1 MSSGVQSI
9 ADLTTET
16 NPTSG
21 DIPPPLVGASTIV
34 VGNAMYVFGGRLVSS
49 RQMTNHLYI
58 LNLTTFVW
66 KRHVASPDCTPP
78 PQPRYFHS
86 ANTYKNHMVVF
97 GGMSHSNNSQQ
108 EQQELCALDDICLL
122 NLQTMTWTYPEIG
135 LSKYSPQPRYA
146 HLGVI
151 NTAQDKLVV
160 MGGQDMANQYI
171 KEMNVLDLKTF
182 VWVQGCPLDGQYGAY
197 RSVACSP
204 KLNDPSFK
212 NNNSP
217 FAPPST
223 ASTSSSLAS
232 SSSSSSA
239 GINNNNN
246 NNTTTTSSTT
256 MATTTEQ
263 DIPIC
268 VYSNYNFAD
277 VARDLQTFYPL
288 RQPPQQQF
296 RDHSAEMSGA
306 SLPPGLRFP
315 MGHLL
320 GHHMILTGTYLTPT
334 HRSFHIWALNLANL
348 VWMRIDIGATF
359 ASGSWNR
366 GVLASDNEVGGEGEN
381 NNNSSNKFYVL
392 GHRDRDLLDDYNRRQ
407 VNFDHIAI
415 VDMEAFGIYLHP
427 PSTCAPIAQE
437 LGLSMLNEPS
447 MSDIELVTFD
457 KKSIPANSSIL
468 SQRWPYFSNLI
479 KTTTTTNNNSSSNS
493 SRDGIG
499 IGKSNSNNSIDKN
512 NNNNNGD
519 SYYKV
524 LSFPEN
530 YPVALAFLQYIY
542 TDHLMTAQQHQPY
555 ILSRLLVLADM
566 YSMPRLSQLATHALH
581 QILTISTASMVY
593 ETAALTCRTA
603 LQIRALRV
611 MINAKKML
619 QQQQQMMQQQ
629 QQQQY
634 YQDGMMDGEN
644 RRPSYEQNEYTGNN
658 FQRIPSQD
666 SSDDPLNNGT
676 GSNGGPSPTLRKLA
690 TSKSSSTTYDLK
702 ASSMNNN
709 PPMPRMSKSGTMLSN
724 TGHSFTNNNNGFSKF
739 RKGSITALHENGPT
753 SPTTKER
760 PNFGIRF

>member
-1 MSSGVQSI
+1 MSSGAQSI

-21 DIPPPLVGASTIV
+21 EIPPPLVGASTIV

-49 RQMTNHLYI
+49 RQMTNHLYV

-66 KRHVASPDCTPP
+66 KRHVASPDCTPA

-97 GGMSHSNNSQQ
+97 GGMSHSNNSSNNSQQ
-108 EQQELCALDDICLL
+108 QQELCALDDICLL

-135 LSKYSPQPRYA
+135 PSLFSPQPRYA
-146 HLGVI
+146 HLAVV
-151 NTAQDKLVV
+151 NAAQDKLVV

-171 KEMNVLDLKTF
+171 REINVLDLKTF
-182 VWVQGCPLDGQYGAY
+182 VWVQGCPLEGQYGAY

-223 ASTSSSLAS
+223 TSNSSSLAS
-232 SSSSSSA
+232 SSSA
-239 GINNNNN
+239 AANNETS
-246 NNTTTTSSTT
+246 TTTV
-256 MATTTEQ
+256 ATEQ

-288 RQPPQQQF
+288 RQSSQQQF

-348 VWMRIDIGATF
+348 VWMRIDTGVTF

-366 GVLASDNEVGGEGEN
+366 GVLASDEEAGGGGEQGGESN
-381 NNNSSNKFYVL
+381 KSSNKFYVL

-407 VNFDHIAI
+407 VNFDHIAT

-468 SQRWPYFSNLI
+468 SQRWPYFSKLM
-479 KTTTTTNNNSSSNS
+479 KTTTAMTPTTSGSDGSTSCSSG
-493 SRDGIG
+493 D
-499 IGKSNSNNSIDKN
+499 GKSNNNNGIN
-512 NNNNNGD
+512 NNNGNGD
-519 SYYKV
+519 SYYKA

-542 TDHLMTAQQHQPY
+542 TDHLMTTQQHQPY
-555 ILSRLLVLADM
+555 ILSRLLILADM

-629 QQQQY
+629 QH

-644 RRPSYEQNEYTGNN
+644 RRPSYEQHEYTGNN

-666 SSDDPLNNGT
+666 SSEDPFNT
-676 GSNGGPSPTLRKLA
+676 GSGSVPATLRKLA
-690 TSKSSSTTYDLK
+690 TSKSTSSTNYDLQS
-702 ASSMNNN
+702 SSMNNHA
-709 PPMPRMSKSGTMLSN
+709 PMPRMSKSGTILS
-724 TGHSFTNNNNGFSKF
+724 TTAHSPTNSNSGLSKL
-739 RKGSITALHENGPT
+739 RKGSITALHENAPT
-753 SPTTKER
+753 SPTTNER

>member
-97 GGMSHSNNSQQ
+97 GGMSHNNNSQQ

-135 LSKYSPQPRYA
+135 LGKSSPQPRYA
-146 HLGVI
+146 HLAVI
-151 NTAQDKLVV
+151 NAAQDKLVV
-160 MGGQDMANQYI
+160 MGGQDMTNQYI

-182 VWVQGCPLDGQYGAY
+182 VWVQGYPLDGQYGAY

-223 ASTSSSLAS
+223 ASTSPSLASAS
-232 SSSSSSA
+232 SSSP
-239 GINNNNN
+239 GTNNNNN
-246 NNTTTTSSTT
+246 DNNTTSSTT
-256 MATTTEQ
+256 MVTTEQ

-288 RQPPQQQF
+288 RPAPQQQF

-348 VWMRIDIGATF
+348 VWMRIDTGATF

-366 GVLASDNEVGGEGEN
+366 GVLASDEEVGGEGEN
-381 NNNSSNKFYVL
+381 NNKNSNKFYVL

-468 SQRWPYFSNLI
+468 SQRWPYFSDLI
-479 KTTTTTNNNSSSNS
+479 KTTATTNNNN
-493 SRDGIG
+493 I
-499 IGKSNSNNSIDKN
+499 
-512 NNNNNGD
+512 
-519 SYYKV
+519 

-629 QQQQY
+629 QQH
-634 YQDGMMDGEN
+634 YQDGIMDGEN
-644 RRPSYEQNEYTGNN
+644 RRPSYEQHEYTGSN

-666 SSDDPLNNGT
+666 SSEDPFTNGNNGV
-676 GSNGGPSPTLRKLA
+676 PSPTLRKLA
-690 TSKSSSTTYDLK
+690 TSKSSNTTYDLK
-702 ASSMNNN
+702 SSSMNNN
-709 PPMPRMSKSGTMLSN
+709 APMPRMSKSG
-724 TGHSFTNNNNGFSKF
+724 
-739 RKGSITALHENGPT
+739 SITALHENAPT